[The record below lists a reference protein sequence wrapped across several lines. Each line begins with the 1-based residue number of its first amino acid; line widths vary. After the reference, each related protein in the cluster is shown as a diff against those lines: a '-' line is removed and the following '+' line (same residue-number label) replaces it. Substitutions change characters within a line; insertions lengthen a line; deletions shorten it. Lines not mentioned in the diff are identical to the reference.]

1 MARSPKEGSVSPSAS
16 LRGTRETLSDPELES
31 VGSDSEINGYTM
43 ERKTD
48 KYGFLLNSEEN
59 GTR

>member
-31 VGSDSEINGYTM
+31 VGSDSEINGFTV
-43 ERKTD
+43 ERRTD
-48 KYGFLLNSEEN
+48 KYGFLLKSDVD
-59 GTR
+59 GRR